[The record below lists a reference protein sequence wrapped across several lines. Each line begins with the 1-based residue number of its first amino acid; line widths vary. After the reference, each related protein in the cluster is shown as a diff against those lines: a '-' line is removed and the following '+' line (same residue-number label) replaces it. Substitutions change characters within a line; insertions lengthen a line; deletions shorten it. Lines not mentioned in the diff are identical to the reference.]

1 MASLSRDSQGR
12 SMLSLIDWQH
22 DHIDTGL
29 SRVPANCHCTH
40 GLRITPWSCFLA
52 RGWKN
57 SSPTII
63 TREISRG
70 ERDFYP
76 YILNLNHAAFGSDQK
91 GKSSGQFFPKRK
103 KVGNETNISHID
115 SCVWRAFSRET
126 GKEDTMRSKFFWNHL
141 FLKKSPM

>member
-1 MASLSRDSQGR
+1 MTSLSRDSQGR

-29 SRVPANCHCTH
+29 SRVPANCHCAH

-63 TREISRG
+63 TRETSRG
-70 ERDFYP
+70 ERDFYL

-91 GKSSGQFFPKRK
+91 GKSSGQFFPMRK
-103 KVGNETNISHID
+103 KREMRQIFHTLIPVSGVPFPGKREKKTLCAVNFSEIIS
-115 SCVWRAFSRET
+115 F
-126 GKEDTMRSKFFWNHL
+126 
-141 FLKKSPM
+141 